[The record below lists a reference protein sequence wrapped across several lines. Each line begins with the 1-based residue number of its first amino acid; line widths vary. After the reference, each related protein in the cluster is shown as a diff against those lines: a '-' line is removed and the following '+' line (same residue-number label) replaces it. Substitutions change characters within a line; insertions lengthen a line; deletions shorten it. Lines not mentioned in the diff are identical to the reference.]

1 MSEARMSVERNPLI
15 VLINTARL
23 LLILA
28 IVILVQFQPERFLI
42 GLEKVAIGASVY
54 AILLLALPFS
64 RIRSPLLGYF
74 ISFVDSLFVLLVLT
88 FSGDLDSPFFLLL
101 FFPLISLAV
110 LYETRGA
117 LIAIVIFTAYAIFF
131 LGLQV
136 YAVDT
141 IINLLI
147 RMCLLSV
154 LALYLGNV
162 AKSIKGRERI
172 RELEA
177 EVARLKAGGR

>member
-1 MSEARMSVERNPLI
+1 MSEARTLAERNPLI

-42 GLEKVAIGASVY
+42 GLEKIAIGASAY

-64 RIRSPLLGYF
+64 RIRSPLLGYC
-74 ISFVDSLFVLLVLT
+74 ISFIDSLFVLLVLT
-88 FSGDLDSPFFLLL
+88 YSGDLDSPFFLLL
-101 FFPLISLAV
+101 FFPLISLAI
-110 LYETRGA
+110 LYEIQGA
-117 LIAIVIFTAYAIFF
+117 IIAIVIFTAYAIFF

-136 YAVDT
+136 YSVDT
-141 IINLLI
+141 IMNLII

-154 LALYLGNV
+154 LALYLGNI
-162 AKSIKGRERI
+162 AKSIKGKERI
-172 RELEA
+172 RELET
-177 EVARLKAGGR
+177 ELQRLKAGGR